1 MAGAAF
7 REQFAGLLTPA
18 GVPMSAWR
26 PSARVEGTR
35 MQEVAKPCHA
45 PFGRISAQFAGRNEG
60 ARILVGAVPGE
71 SPQG

>member
-1 MAGAAF
+1 
-7 REQFAGLLTPA
+7 
-18 GVPMSAWR
+18 
-26 PSARVEGTR
+26 